1 MKEYR
6 KNKSNNVLN
15 NIKENNKLK
24 FVEVVVVTNF
34 IKDEV
39 ESFFD
44 IDNVFVD
51 DDDDIDADDDE
62 QYNIIGF
69 R

>member
-6 KNKSNNVLN
+6 KNQSNNVLN

-51 DDDDIDADDDE
+51 DDDDIEADDDE